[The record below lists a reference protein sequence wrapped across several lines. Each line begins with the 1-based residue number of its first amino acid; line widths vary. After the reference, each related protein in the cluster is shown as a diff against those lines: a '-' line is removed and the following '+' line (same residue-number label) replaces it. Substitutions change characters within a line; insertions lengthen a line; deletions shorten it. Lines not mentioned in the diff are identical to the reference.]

1 MRGMAMAWMGALLG
15 VLLVGCG
22 TAPAAAQGGTRV
34 RVQSGGGEGGDAWLG
49 GSPMR
54 TRVVLGEDGETYVG
68 VWIDAPQDV
77 PTVTERASMALS
89 LVIDT
94 SGSMSGDKITHARM
108 AAARVL
114 QNLADGDVVSV
125 YGFSDGVEEIAA
137 PTVVSPST
145 RGALVARVSE
155 LRARGG
161 TNLYGGLK
169 AGITRLGQASGSHPI
184 RRVMLISDG
193 HANQG
198 PSDPASLGD
207 LAARG
212 TEHGTQ
218 VSAIGVGLGYD
229 EHTLGAL
236 AVRSAGRLYHL
247 SHSSEMASI
256 LEQELELLAH
266 TVATDAHVEITP
278 APGVRFLDCATPG
291 AQVSG
296 GKVRVKLGSV
306 HAGQEREVLLRA
318 ELDTTQPG
326 RHPVGTARFVFAQP
340 RGDGAPVVQEK
351 RLSYE
356 VTRDRRAAAKSAAPR
371 VAAMVA
377 THEAARA
384 QHRAAKLL
392 SSGDG
397 QGAATELAG
406 AERKLRGAAANAPAP
421 VRRKLMRQAQGA
433 RGAASRARKV
443 RSPNQGRGASLEVHD
458 MAMEAEGF

>member
-1 MRGMAMAWMGALLG
+1 MAMVWTGALLG

-22 TAPAAAQGGTRV
+22 TTPAAAQGGTRGQV
-34 RVQSGGGEGGDAWLG
+34 RSGGGEGGDAWVG

-54 TRVVLGEDGETYVG
+54 TRVVVGDDGETYVG
-68 VWIDAPQDV
+68 VWIDAPDDV
-77 PTVTERASMALS
+77 PAVEERASMALS
-89 LVIDT
+89 LVVDT
-94 SGSMSGDKITHARM
+94 SGSMSGDKIAHART

-114 QNLADGDVVSV
+114 ENLEDGDVVSV
-125 YGFSDGVEEIAA
+125 YGFSDGVAEIAP
-137 PTVVSPST
+137 PTVVSPSS
-145 RGALVARVSE
+145 RGELVARVSD

-193 HANQG
+193 HANKG

-247 SHSSEMASI
+247 SHSAGMASI
-256 LEQELELLAH
+256 LEQELELLTH
-266 TVATDAHVEITP
+266 TVATDAHVEIAP

-291 AQVSG
+291 ARMRG

-318 ELDTTQPG
+318 ELDTTRPG
-326 RHPVGTARFVFAQP
+326 RHPVGTARLSFEP
-340 RGDGAPVVQEK
+340 SRGGDAPVVQEK
-351 RLSYE
+351 RLAYE
-356 VTRDRRAAAKSAAPR
+356 VTRDRRAASKSEAPR

-377 THEAARA
+377 SHGAARA
-384 QHRAAKLL
+384 QHRAAELL

-397 QGAATELAG
+397 QSAARELAG
-406 AERKLRGAAANAPAP
+406 AER
-421 VRRKLMRQAQGA
+421 
-433 RGAASRARKV
+433 
-443 RSPNQGRGASLEVHD
+443 
-458 MAMEAEGF
+458 